1 MGAKRRRLLG
11 QDHTVHR
18 RAHPPS
24 AADTDG
30 ATDCAETPISALQS
44 LVMQA
49 CDRCHRRKTKCD
61 KVHPNCGPCVKGE
74 TSCVYSDKS
83 KQLSYPKGLVERL
96 ERKNRQLQ
104 SANRALVEQLA
115 TQSSIDQRQFT
126 GSTSPG
132 EDDNAQAHGQ
142 GPGCDDIVNEVSF
155 LSTSAGGDRQFL
167 GSTSG
172 LLFANIVR
180 ATVASAGPGGDGRT
194 VPNPSRRQEHR
205 PLAQARPEWSV
216 DENSLPPLA
225 LAKLLIDA
233 YLAHDH
239 LCYPCLHQDFVR
251 EVFDGVYSDLSY
263 YKSHDFEAFT
273 FDMLLAIGTLQV
285 HKFNWQA
292 LPDAETHHMRAMMRL
307 DAVLRRGGLQALQA
321 MLLLCQFRLSSST
334 KDTSGSMFYLFFNQ
348 SLVENS

>member
-1 MGAKRRRLLG
+1 MGAKRRSLLG
-11 QDHTVHR
+11 KDHTVHR

-30 ATDCAETPISALQS
+30 ARNRAETPIPALQS
-44 LVMQA
+44 PVMQA

-61 KVHPNCGPCVKGE
+61 KVHPSCGPCVKGE

-126 GSTSPG
+126 GSASPG

-142 GPGCDDIVNEVSF
+142 GSGCDDIVNEVSF

-180 ATVASAGPGGDGRT
+180 ATVASASPTGNGST
-194 VPNPSRRQEHR
+194 VPNLP
-205 PLAQARPEWSV
+205 PAQARPEWSV
-216 DENSLPPLA
+216 DENSLPPSA
-225 LAKLLIDA
+225 LSRLLIDA

-239 LCYPCLHQDFVR
+239 LCYPCLDSGFVR
-251 EVFDGVYSDLSY
+251 EVLDGVYSESSY
-263 YKSHDFEAFT
+263 YKRNDFEAFT

-292 LPDAETHHMRAMMRL
+292 LPDAETHHMRAMTRL
-307 DAVLRRGGLQALQA
+307 DAVLSRGGLQALQA

-334 KDTSGSMFYLFFNQ
+334 KDTSGSMLHLPFNL
-348 SLVENS
+348 SLNNSS

>member
-1 MGAKRRRLLG
+1 
-11 QDHTVHR
+11 
-18 RAHPPS
+18 
-24 AADTDG
+24 
-30 ATDCAETPISALQS
+30 
-44 LVMQA
+44 MQA

-61 KVHPNCGPCVKGE
+61 KVHPSCGPCVKGE

-115 TQSSIDQRQFT
+115 TQSSIGQRRFT
-126 GSTSPG
+126 GSASPG
-132 EDDNAQAHGQ
+132 EDDDVQANGQ
-142 GPGCDDIVNEVSF
+142 APGCDDIVNEVSF

-180 ATVASAGPGGDGRT
+180 ATVANASPARDERT
-194 VPNPSRRQEHR
+194 RPNPYSRHEHR
-205 PLAQARPEWSV
+205 APAQARPEWSV

-225 LAKLLIDA
+225 LTRLLIDA

-239 LCYPCLHQDFVR
+239 LCYPCLDSGFVR
-251 EVFDGVYSDLSY
+251 EVLDGVYSDSSY
-263 YKSHDFEAFT
+263 YKRNDFEAFT

-292 LPDAETHHMRAMMRL
+292 LPDAETHHIKAMTRL
-307 DAVLRRGGLQALQA
+307 DAVLSSGGLQALQA

-334 KDTSGSMFYLFFNQ
+334 KDTSGSMLHILFNPF
-348 SLVENS
+348 LVDYS